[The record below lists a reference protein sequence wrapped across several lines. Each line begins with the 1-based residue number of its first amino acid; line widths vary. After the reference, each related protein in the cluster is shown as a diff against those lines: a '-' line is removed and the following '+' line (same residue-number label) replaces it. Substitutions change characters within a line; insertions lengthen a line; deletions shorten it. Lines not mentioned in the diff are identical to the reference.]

1 MDLFY
6 LGTLRKQLALYLE
19 DKLGAPSEQIILIT
33 TMASAIPFSLVN
45 YLIHNRTTRL
55 YYSLIVGFILHYS
68 IYGIN
73 SLHTVFGT
81 IGTYFFVKYFGRK
94 VSPFYLLAA
103 TMAHLSILNIIRMIV
118 DFGGW
123 AIDDISTI
131 YLVEVAK
138 FSAFGFSYADGGKDI
153 KDFVNN
159 HHKEMRIEKMPS
171 LLEFSSYIYF
181 YPTTIIGP
189 FIEFND
195 FINFIDKKG
204 CYANLPNRLGF
215 IFTEGLKKLC
225 TAIFFILFFTIFGSK
240 YPMEVVGT
248 PELRKN
254 YPKWWMRILYM
265 YICGPVARSKYY
277 IAWCLTYSSLIF
289 SGMSYG
295 ETTIKDRTFPNV
307 EKGSYGSIIYNE
319 IGINPRY
326 KMVYWNMSIHIWL
339 KYNVY
344 TRVIGSSGKLRNNKV
359 IAAFITYAV
368 SAIWHGF
375 YPSYYISF
383 FMIYLF
389 EQDGIFLNNIGY
401 YDYVDK
407 YKLWN
412 DPKLNTIKKIKELLL
427 PTILM
432 PLTILKTSFL
442 NDIIGSIFFCL
453 EIGSTKEILINYY
466 GLPVNVILG
475 FYILTIIYTI
485 LNKKLKNNKEKENGK
500 EKIDKEMKKKVE

>member
-1 MDLFY
+1 
-6 LGTLRKQLALYLE
+6 
-19 DKLGAPSEQIILIT
+19 
-33 TMASAIPFSLVN
+33 
-45 YLIHNRTTRL
+45 
-55 YYSLIVGFILHYS
+55 
-68 IYGIN
+68 
-73 SLHTVFGT
+73 
-81 IGTYFFVKYFGRK
+81 
-94 VSPFYLLAA
+94 
-103 TMAHLSILNIIRMIV
+103 
-118 DFGGW
+118 
-123 AIDDISTI
+123 
-131 YLVEVAK
+131 
-138 FSAFGFSYADGGKDI
+138 
-153 KDFVNN
+153 
-159 HHKEMRIEKMPS
+159 
-171 LLEFSSYIYF
+171 
-181 YPTTIIGP
+181 
-189 FIEFND
+189 
-195 FINFIDKKG
+195 
-204 CYANLPNRLGF
+204 
-215 IFTEGLKKLC
+215 
-225 TAIFFILFFTIFGSK
+225 
-240 YPMEVVGT
+240 
-248 PELRKN
+248 
-254 YPKWWMRILYM
+254 
-265 YICGPVARSKYY
+265 
-277 IAWCLTYSSLIF
+277 
-289 SGMSYG
+289 MSYG

-500 EKIDKEMKKKVE
+500 EKIDKEMKKKLE